1 MSSVQDAAQLSFW
14 GGLFKMHGGVAEE
27 RSTLDP
33 LGAGALL
40 TGVLFACVGAGALIG
55 SLAGSVGVGVAIG
68 AVIGIPA
75 AIGAVY
81 HRYRGAF

>member
-1 MSSVQDAAQLSFW
+1 MR
-14 GGLFKMHGGVAEE
+14 GGLAAE
-27 RSTLDP
+27 RTSLDP

-40 TGVLFACVGAGALIG
+40 GGVLFACVGAGALIG

-75 AIGAVY
+75 AIVSVY
-81 HRYRGAF
+81 RRYRGVF